1 MLLLVVYLILRRVLG
16 ALPRPD
22 DERDIELLVLRH
34 EVKVLRR
41 QVKRPQLRRF
51 DRVLLTAASQRLPRR
66 LWPSFIVR
74 PETLLRWHRELVRR
88 KWTFRRKRD
97 VGRPRLDPA
106 TSPSDRPHGEGEPS
120 VGRARR
126 TRRGSGLNGQ
136 GRPDLPDPVD

>member
-1 MLLLVVYLILRRVLG
+1 M
-16 ALPRPD
+16 
-22 DERDIELLVLRH
+22 LRH

-74 PETLLRWHRELVRR
+74 PEILLRWHRELVRR

-106 TSPSDRPHGEGEPS
+106 PSHLIVRMARENLGGACQAHTQGKWAERAGE
-120 VGRARR
+120 AR
-126 TRRGSGLNGQ
+126 LA
-136 GRPDLPDPVD
+136 